1 MFVEKFCCEQVNKAI
16 KHMNLI
22 RFLTVIKNSILEG
35 RRYGKTIILAKN
47 MPESSSED
55 EDDQDG
61 DDSDSDQ
68 SMNEGYPAKKP
79 RIS

>member
-1 MFVEKFCCEQVNKAI
+1 MFSNQ
-16 KHMNLI
+16 
-22 RFLTVIKNSILEG
+22 TPILEG

-47 MPESSSED
+47 MPESSSEGED
-55 EDDQDG
+55 EEG
-61 DDSDSDQ
+61 SGSDSDE